1 MKNNIVIRL
10 ENTLFNTNNINK
22 HLPKAK
28 DKANYVKTSLQKCK
42 FNDGFGDIIVF
53 LKHMCSIKHI
63 KINLVTSFK
72 REYVYKLLEI
82 NDLHFV
88 DLCSTIES
96 AIGNDKSTIVIS
108 ASEND
113 LQYAMQNNV
122 DCIKYPANTND
133 IFAAIGVRKATK
145 PLEIAA

>member
-72 REYVYKLLEI
+72 REYMYKLLEI
-82 NDLHFV
+82 
-88 DLCSTIES
+88 
-96 AIGNDKSTIVIS
+96 
-108 ASEND
+108 ND

-133 IFAAIGVRKATK
+133 IFAAIGVQKATK
-145 PLEIAA
+145 PLEKAA

>member
-10 ENTLFNTNNINK
+10 ENTLFNTNSINR

-28 DKANYVKTSLQKCK
+28 NKSSYIKTCLQKCK
-42 FNDGFGDIIVF
+42 FNDGFGEIIVF

-63 KINLVTSFK
+63 KVNLVTSFK

-82 NDLHFV
+82 NGLHFV

-108 ASEND
+108 SNDND
-113 LQYAMQNNV
+113 LQYAMQNGV
-122 DCIKYPANTND
+122 DCIKYPAGTND

-145 PLEIAA
+145 PLDKAA

>member
-28 DKANYVKTSLQKCK
+28 DKANYVKTSLHKCK

-53 LKHMCSIKHI
+53 LKHMCSIKDI

-82 NDLHFV
+82 NDLYFV

-96 AIGNDKSTIVIS
+96 AIGNDKSTVVIS

-122 DCIKYPANTND
+122 D
-133 IFAAIGVRKATK
+133 
-145 PLEIAA
+145 

>member
-1 MKNNIVIRL
+1 
-10 ENTLFNTNNINK
+10 
-22 HLPKAK
+22 
-28 DKANYVKTSLQKCK
+28 
-42 FNDGFGDIIVF
+42 
-53 LKHMCSIKHI
+53 MCSIKHI

-96 AIGNDKSTIVIS
+96 AIGNDKSTVVIS

-133 IFAAIGVRKATK
+133 FFAAIGVRKATK